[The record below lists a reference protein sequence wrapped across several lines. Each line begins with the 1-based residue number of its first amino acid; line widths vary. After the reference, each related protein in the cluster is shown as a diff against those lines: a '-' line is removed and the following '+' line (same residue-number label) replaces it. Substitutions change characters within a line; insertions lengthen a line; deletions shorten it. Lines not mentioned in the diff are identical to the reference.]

1 MSTTSWSTF
10 AVCAG
15 LLVAGG
21 RVLAKEPATRA
32 QAQRADGDRE
42 FLKEALGV
50 NELELQ
56 LGRLAA
62 ERASTPESKA
72 KAQKMVENHTKLGQQ
87 LSDLA
92 QQAGVSGKAEL
103 SPDERETFARVESQ
117 PGSSFE
123 TVFQQ
128 TVDAGHVKELAMYEA
143 EVSRA
148 ANPQLRALAEQRVAA
163 LQKALAGVEQPAKA
177 MGKEEQ

>member
-1 MSTTSWSTF
+1 MGTTSWSTF

-15 LLVAGG
+15 LLLAGG
-21 RVLAKEPATRA
+21 RGLAKEAATRA
-32 QAQRADGDRE
+32 QAQGTDGDRE

-56 LGRLAA
+56 LGRLAT
-62 ERASTPESKA
+62 ERASTPQSKA
-72 KAQKMVENHTKLGQQ
+72 KAEKMVENHTKLGQQ

-92 QQAGVSGKAEL
+92 QQAGLPAKAEL

-163 LQKALAGVEQPAKA
+163 LKKAVAGAEQPAKA
-177 MGKEEQ
+177 MR